1 VLQTVLRVSREE
13 LLQAAVVQLVLA
25 VLFSFS
31 GLSLWLTVCLVVFVA
46 VVVLCREPDTELYQ
60 ENIQVQ
66 ARAQSMAR
74 PFGVRVERAFL
85 NPLDPYNATWHRTG
99 RRRGVVVL
107 GEALLTDDVC
117 FDATLLHELGHA
129 RQLTGLACV
138 VHSCA
143 RFAVPA
149 ALGSTFGLSAL
160 LVLPLG
166 SIVVEVVAAKYYRIQ
181 EIDADRFAVA
191 QGAPAEAILRYIPD
205 SSDGVLDRAI
215 STHPRVVERRAAL
228 GLFAGA
234 A

>member
-1 VLQTVLRVSREE
+1 MGREE
-13 LLQAAVVQLVLA
+13 LLQVAAAQLALT
-25 VLFSFS
+25 VLFS
-31 GLSLWLTVCLVVFVA
+31 LSDLSVWLMVCLVVFVA
-46 VVVLCREPDTELYQ
+46 VVVLRRAPDMGLYQ

-66 ARAQSMAR
+66 ARAQSTAR
-74 PFGVRVERAFL
+74 PFGVRIDRVFL
-85 NPLDPYNATWHRTG
+85 NHLDPYNATWHRTG
-99 RRRGVVVL
+99 RGRGVVVL
-107 GEALLTDDVC
+107 GEGLLKDDVC
-117 FDATLLHELGHA
+117 FEAALLHELGHA
-129 RQLTGLACV
+129 KQWTGLACV

-166 SIVVEVVAAKYYRIQ
+166 SIIVEVAAAKYYRMQ
-181 EIDADRFAVA
+181 EIDADRFAVE
-191 QGAPAEAILRYIPD
+191 QGACAEAILRYIPD
-205 SSDGVLDRAI
+205 SSDGAFERAI